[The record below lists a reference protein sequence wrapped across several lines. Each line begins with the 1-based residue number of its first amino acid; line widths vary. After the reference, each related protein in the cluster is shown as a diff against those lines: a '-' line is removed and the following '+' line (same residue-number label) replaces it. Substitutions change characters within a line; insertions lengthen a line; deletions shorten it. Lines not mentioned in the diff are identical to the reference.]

1 MLMLEDDV
9 MHLPILPLRS
19 RRLGRFSRVL
29 GVRVNLSEREVA
41 KDESQ
46 PLAELPLCGLHDR
59 VGHSAVWALVVT
71 VFDERDRRIVGTS
84 GVVVLADG
92 RGERAHGR
100 ASGAV
105 IREDSACA
113 AVSRRGSASSA
124 LKMPSAPGFVSGG
137 ER

>member
-1 MLMLEDDV
+1 MLMLEYDV
-9 MHLPILPLRS
+9 MHLPVLPLRS
-19 RRLGRFSRVL
+19 RRHGRFSRVL
-29 GVRVNLSEREVA
+29 CVWVNLSEREVA

-46 PLAELPLCGLHDR
+46 PLAELPLCGFHDR
-59 VGHSAVWALVVT
+59 VGHSAVWALVVA

-100 ASGAV
+100 ASGAG
-105 IREDSACA
+105 IREARP